1 MARNKQDSAPNQ
13 DGNPVIQTQKV
24 YTKDISFETPNSP
37 QVFTLEWKP
46 GLNLDLAQ
54 KVTGLP
60 EDHYEVV
67 LTLTAT
73 MKVGDVT
80 AYLAEVQQ
88 AGIFRLQGFDEEQ
101 LHNVVNVYCP
111 RLLYPYASFVI
122 SDLVSRGGFPQL
134 VLSPVNFELI
144 YKQRR
149 AEAAQQPAGSA
160 AATPDIPA

>member
-1 MARNKQDSAPNQ
+1 MAENEQDNAHNT

-37 QVFTLEWKP
+37 RVFTLEWKP
-46 GLNLDLAQ
+46 SLNLDIAQ
-54 KVTGLP
+54 KAVELP
-60 EDHYEVV
+60 DDYYEVV
-67 LTLTAT
+67 LSLTAT

-88 AGIFRLQGFDEEQ
+88 AGIFLLQGFKEER
-101 LHNVVNVYCP
+101 LRNIINVFCP

-134 VLSPVNFELI
+134 VLSPVNFEMI
-144 YKQRR
+144 YQQRM
-149 AEAAQQPAGSA
+149 AEAAQHTTDNPA
-160 AATPDIPA
+160 